1 MRKDII
7 NLSIKV
13 GCIFILMT
21 TLFMV
26 TYYQNAELAKELLEP
41 YFESL
46 EGFITD
52 EGTISFVD
60 LWLNNLFACVKT
72 IAMGVVPLVYLPL
85 LSLLANATVT
95 GTVLGLTA
103 AETQISLTDTILY
116 MILPHGI
123 FEMPAMFLSFGMG
136 FYVCKWMTRRFFR
149 RNLDDKRRF
158 VDVMNGI
165 AKGYVLSVIPL
176 VTIAAIIECFVTPEI
191 MAWAG
196 LV

>member
-123 FEMPAMFLSFGMG
+123 FEMPALFLSFGMG

-158 VDVMNGI
+158 GDVRNGI
-165 AKGYVLSVIPL
+165 AKGYVLAVIPL

>member
-165 AKGYVLSVIPL
+165 AKGYVLAVIPL

>member
-1 MRKDII
+1 MRKDVI
-7 NLSIKV
+7 NLSIKL

-21 TLFMV
+21 VLFAT

-46 EGFITD
+46 EGFMTD
-52 EGTISFVD
+52 EGDISFRV

-72 IAMGVVPLVYLPL
+72 IAMGTLPLVYLPL
-85 LSLLANATVT
+85 LSLLSNATVI

-103 AETQISLTDTILY
+103 AEAQISLTDTILY

-123 FEMPAMFLSFGMG
+123 FELPALFLAFGLG
-136 FYVCKWMTRRFFR
+136 FYLCKWMTKRFFR
-149 RNLDDKRRF
+149 RNLDDPRSF
-158 VDVMNGI
+158 TDVMNSI
-165 AKGYVLSVIPL
+165 AKGYVLVVIPL
-176 VTIAAIIECFVTPEI
+176 LTIAALVECFVTPQI

-196 LV
+196 LA

>member
-46 EGFITD
+46 EGFNTD

-123 FEMPAMFLSFGMG
+123 FEMPALFLSFGMG

-149 RNLDDKRRF
+149 RNLDDTRRF

-165 AKGYVLSVIPL
+165 AKGYVLAVIPL

>member
-123 FEMPAMFLSFGMG
+123 FEMPALFLSFGMG

-149 RNLDDKRRF
+149 RNLDDTRRF

-165 AKGYVLSVIPL
+165 AKGYVLAVIPL

>member
-1 MRKDII
+1 M
-7 NLSIKV
+7 
-13 GCIFILMT
+13 
-21 TLFMV
+21 
-26 TYYQNAELAKELLEP
+26 
-41 YFESL
+41 

-123 FEMPAMFLSFGMG
+123 FEMPALFLSFGMG

-149 RNLDDKRRF
+149 RNLDDTRRF

-165 AKGYVLSVIPL
+165 AKGYVLAVIPL

>member
-7 NLSIKV
+7 SLSIKV

-21 TLFMV
+21 MLFTV

-41 YFESL
+41 YFESV

-60 LWLNNLFACVKT
+60 LWLNNLFACTKI
-72 IAMGVVPLVYLPL
+72 IAMGIVPIVYLPL
-85 LSLLANATVT
+85 ISLLANATVT

-103 AETQISLTDTILY
+103 AEAQVRLTDAIVY

-123 FEMPAMFLSFGMG
+123 FEMTALFLSFGMG

-149 RNLDDKRRF
+149 RNLDDTRRF

-165 AKGYVLSVIPL
+165 AKGFVLAVIPL
-176 VTIAAIIECFVTPEI
+176 VTIAALIECFVTPEI

-196 LV
+196 LA

>member
-123 FEMPAMFLSFGMG
+123 FEMPALFLSFGMG

-149 RNLDDKRRF
+149 KNLDDKRTF
-158 VDVMNGI
+158 VDVMNSV
-165 AKGYVLSVIPL
+165 AKTYVLVVIPL
-176 VTIAAIIECFVTPEI
+176 VTVAALIECYVTPEI

-196 LV
+196 LA